1 MTTTIG
7 KNLKHFRE
15 TNGFTQESAAHY
27 LDIERGTLSNYEL
40 DAREAPMNILIKLS
54 NLYGVDLS
62 DIMEE
67 DEEKVKG
74 AMLCAF
80 RLEGVSCDDMRA
92 IASFKD
98 IVKSYLKMKSLEK

>member
-15 TNGFTQESAAHY
+15 VNGFTQENAARF
-27 LDIERGTLSNYEL
+27 LNIERGTLSNYEL
-40 DAREAPMNILIKLS
+40 DTREAPMEILIKLS

-62 DIMEE
+62 DILEE

-80 RLEGVSCDDMRA
+80 RLEGVSCEDMRA

-98 IVKSYLKMKSLEK
+98 IVKSYLKMKTLE